1 MNKQKKNK
9 VLRAASLALVLTL
22 ITTCLLA
29 NTLAKYTKTLSGYD
43 SARVAK
49 FDFAA
54 SIETYL
60 EDGSLGSA
68 TDLTAAGT
76 VIDLFGTIYTSKFGT
91 PATSVTTVESG
102 NGEKVVAPG
111 IYGAFEFTMTGE
123 SEVATRLT
131 LTIKETD
138 GSNADTTIPLFY
150 QYGGNYY
157 ANNAAIAL
165 YDTKLGILGNTD
177 IYINISNSDANP
189 NYTLINSSNYGG
201 SLTALAAAVAADAA
215 MTLTG
220 SATDSI
226 IPPSTDLSD
235 FYPAV
240 DWYWPFEVVEVGDA
254 TSSDYDVTDGYG
266 GYYRLL
272 SDTNDTALGE
282 AAVTAANRIKLELG
296 ATLTQVD

>member
-9 VLRAASLALVLTL
+9 VLRVASLALVLTL

-54 SIETYL
+54 AIETYR
-60 EDGSLGSA
+60 EDGSTGDA
-68 TDLTAAGT
+68 TDLTGAGAE
-76 VIDLFGTIYTSKFGT
+76 IDLFATAYTSKFGT

-102 NGEKVVAPG
+102 NGDKVVAPG
-111 IYGAFEFTMTGE
+111 VYGAFEFTMTGE

-138 GSNADTTIPLFY
+138 ASDADTTIPLFY
-150 QYGGNYY
+150 CYDSMYY
-157 ANNAAIAL
+157 ANAAAIVQYGA
-165 YDTKLGILGNTD
+165 KLGITDD
-177 IYINISNSDANP
+177 IYINISNSDTSP
-189 NYTLINSSNYGG
+189 NYTQITAAKYGG
-201 SLTALAAAVAADAA
+201 NFTDLAAAVAANAA
-215 MTLTG
+215 TALG
-220 SATDSI
+220 STNGI
-226 IPPSTDLSD
+226 IPPNTDLSD

-254 TSSDYDVTDGYG
+254 TSTDYDVTDGYSN
-266 GYYRLL
+266 YYRLL
-272 SDTNDTALGE
+272 SDTNDTALGV
-282 AAVTAANRIKLELG
+282 AAVTAENWVKLELG

>member
-9 VLRAASLALVLTL
+9 VLRVASLALVLTL

-49 FDFAA
+49 FEFEAA
-54 SIETYL
+54 IETYR
-60 EDGSLGSA
+60 EDGSTGDA
-68 TDLTAAGT
+68 TDLTGAGAE
-76 VIDLFGTIYTSKFGT
+76 IDLFATAYTSKFGT
-91 PATSVTTVESG
+91 PATPVTTVESG
-102 NGEKVVAPG
+102 NSDKVVAPG
-111 IYGAFEFTMTGE
+111 VYGAFEFAVSGE

-131 LTIKETD
+131 LTIKET
-138 GSNADTTIPLFY
+138 NASGTDTTIPLFY
-150 QYGGNYY
+150 QYNNKYY

-165 YDTKLGILGNTD
+165 YGAKLTAGD
-177 IYINISNSDANP
+177 IYINVSNSDVSP
-189 NYTLINSSNYGG
+189 NYSQITATMYGG
-201 SLTALAAAVAADAA
+201 SLTALAAAVAAGAA
-215 MTLTG
+215 TTLG
-220 SATDSI
+220 STTDV
-226 IPPSTDLSD
+226 IPPNTDLSSVNVT
-235 FYPAV
+235 V

-254 TSSDYDVTDGYG
+254 TSTDYDVTDGYG